1 MMKEDLITPSP
12 LGGWNFD
19 FGKSFASQVLDL
31 FGCPVH
37 FSPYFSSS
45 PFILVV
51 DFVRFNFR
59 LTVKSV
65 AIALQACLGG
75 SPHGFSVL
83 SLKANCFSFQ
93 VCNKNVGLYVNSFRD
108 FTCKDFHV
116 RFFLWGNG
124 GPNWRREFDLWEK
137 EENDLWSVVSY
148 KKKVQHSVNLR
159 ANKAVKFQ
167 INHSLGKRQI
177 DKPSVFKRLFLGDP
191 FPVHQCSSSGTVVPP
206 LVIQPGSDSKYIAPS
221 PKIAHSVTSVIIP
234 EVIDHSS
241 PRISPSASLNSGQSR
256 ESLFCNRY
264 LAHGHGPA
272 NCRSL
277 IHCRSCFNYGHFAR
291 ACLAQKP
298 SRVWR
303 VKPFWKAEPSGNS
316 VFVSSALFLLE
327 SASSSLPVSPP
338 PPPPP
343 QFPSSA
349 QCLSSPR
356 CKTPLALVLPSSRA
370 HLHDADFRPELFL
383 LEGTNIEV
391 PWEGRT
397 PRADLTLQGVLP
409 NSHQEFAAVV
419 VDPQP
424 PEHLFGQLIQE
435 VANIIE
441 HQHHIH
447 VVRIQRYPL
456 ALCLVQLP
464 SVLDRDILVASGPV
478 LLGNWF
484 HGTFVRHDQLANWRN
499 SPYTREGWL
508 MILGIPLNLKTGAI
522 IERITN
528 LCGEF
533 IDWHYRDRVLGR
545 VLVKARYK
553 SANEVPNCIVLGDT
567 MAYGGNGQTWTF
579 HVYVL
584 NGEPTDMLPGDEDL
598 LPIWQM
604 MPPPQ
609 QHHHHNKHQH
619 HNEEDFNA
627 NHNQNEDIGG
637 QPDDFGAEPD

>member
-1 MMKEDLITPSP
+1 MAILI
-12 LGGWNFD
+12 LGT
-19 FGKSFASQVLDL
+19 SSSVLLHDEGGSDNSL
-31 FGCPVH
+31 SAGG
-37 FSPYFSSS
+37 SS

-137 EENDLWSVVSY
+137 EENDLW
-148 KKKVQHSVNLR
+148 
-159 ANKAVKFQ
+159 
-167 INHSLGKRQI
+167 
-177 DKPSVFKRLFLGDP
+177 
-191 FPVHQCSSSGTVVPP
+191 
-206 LVIQPGSDSKYIAPS
+206 
-221 PKIAHSVTSVIIP
+221 
-234 EVIDHSS
+234 
-241 PRISPSASLNSGQSR
+241 
-256 ESLFCNRY
+256 
-264 LAHGHGPA
+264 
-272 NCRSL
+272 
-277 IHCRSCFNYGHFAR
+277 
-291 ACLAQKP
+291 
-298 SRVWR
+298 
-303 VKPFWKAEPSGNS
+303 
-316 VFVSSALFLLE
+316 
-327 SASSSLPVSPP
+327 
-338 PPPPP
+338 
-343 QFPSSA
+343 
-349 QCLSSPR
+349 
-356 CKTPLALVLPSSRA
+356 A

-478 LLGNWF
+478 LLGSHDHHSLF
-484 HGTFVRHDQLANWRN
+484 GIHGQQPKPYQTLHD
-499 SPYTREGWL
+499 
-508 MILGIPLNLKTGAI
+508 
-522 IERITN
+522 
-528 LCGEF
+528 
-533 IDWHYRDRVLGR
+533 
-545 VLVKARYK
+545 K
-553 SANEVPNCIVLGDT
+553 SD
-567 MAYGGNGQTWTF
+567 
-579 HVYVL
+579 
-584 NGEPTDMLPGDEDL
+584 
-598 LPIWQM
+598 
-604 MPPPQ
+604 
-609 QHHHHNKHQH
+609 
-619 HNEEDFNA
+619 
-627 NHNQNEDIGG
+627 
-637 QPDDFGAEPD
+637 